1 MVGFWLGCFEAR
13 SEMPQYVFKCPGF
26 EQLGTPL
33 KKKNAYGLQLI
44 VKWCVTHLKARHPL
58 PIYAFAV

>member
-33 KKKNAYGLQLI
+33 KKKMH
-44 VKWCVTHLKARHPL
+44 T
-58 PIYAFAV
+58 AFSLL